1 MVFQVGQ
8 YFLNHDE
15 NAHIE
20 ENMLDRLYE
29 GQEFK
34 KEVSEE
40 KEVHENE
47 GLMENVLMK
56 IVDLNFSLKGKR
68 DMKMNIQ
75 NYS

>member
-8 YFLNHDE
+8 YFLTQDE

-34 KEVSEE
+34 KEVSE
-40 KEVHENE
+40 
-47 GLMENVLMK
+47 
-56 IVDLNFSLKGKR
+56 
-68 DMKMNIQ
+68 
-75 NYS
+75 